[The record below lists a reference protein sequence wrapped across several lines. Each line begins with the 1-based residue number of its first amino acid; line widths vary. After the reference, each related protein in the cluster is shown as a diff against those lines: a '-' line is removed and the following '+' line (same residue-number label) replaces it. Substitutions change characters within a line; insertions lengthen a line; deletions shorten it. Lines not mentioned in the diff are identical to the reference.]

1 MPTSPDTSAG
11 SRPGAVAGP
20 ARPAPAR
27 GTVSGVLR
35 RAHGALA
42 TYLGVG
48 GVLLV
53 AVVVLAATQPTFAT
67 VDNLV
72 NILETNAALLLV
84 AVGLTFVLLVG
95 GFDLSVGGLLAL
107 TGVFLAMLLH
117 AGVPAYPA
125 MVLVVVAAALLG
137 AVTNGLLVGRV
148 GLSFFVVTLG
158 TMSVFRGAAL
168 LLTGGESQGLY
179 DVAQVVTVG
188 TARVAGV
195 PVTVLVSVGVFVVAL
210 LVTRSTGFGRMLYA
224 VGGNPE
230 AARLAGIKVAAVRAA
245 AYTICAGLAGLAAV
259 LLTGRLAAASPT
271 SANGIELVAAAA
283 VLLGGTSFA
292 GGQGGM
298 VGTLLGVLFLGVLAN
313 GLTISQVSAF
323 WQNVIT
329 GAVLVVAVVLDR
341 LRARREAVGRW

>member
-1 MPTSPDTSAG
+1 MLTSPDLT
-11 SRPGAVAGP
+11 
-20 ARPAPAR
+20 APALAR
-27 GTVSGVLR
+27 TLR
-35 RAHGALA
+35 RAHGAVA

-48 GVLLV
+48 GVLGV
-53 AVVVLAATQPTFAT
+53 AVVLLAVTQPTFAT
-67 VDNLV
+67 TGNLV
-72 NILETNAALLLV
+72 SILETNAALLLV

-107 TGVFLAMLLH
+107 TGVVLAATLQLG
-117 AGVPAYPA
+117 APPYLA
-125 MVLVVVAAALLG
+125 MVLVVVAAAALG
-137 AVTNGLLVGRV
+137 AGTNGLLVGRI

-158 TMSVFRGAAL
+158 TMSLFRGAAL
-168 LLTGGESQGLY
+168 LLTDGESQGLY
-179 DVAQVVTVG
+179 DVPQVVAVG
-188 TARVAGV
+188 TGRVLGL
-195 PVTVLVSVGVFVVAL
+195 PVTVVVSMAVLVAAL
-210 LVTRSTGFGRMLYA
+210 LVTRYTGFGRMLYA

-230 AARLAGIKVAAVRAA
+230 AARLAGIRVATVRAA
-245 AYTICAGLAGLAAV
+245 AYTICAGLTGLAAV
-259 LLTGRLAAASPT
+259 LHTGRLAAASPT
-271 SANGIELVAAAA
+271 AATGIELTAAAA

-341 LRARREAVGRW
+341 LRTRREASGRW